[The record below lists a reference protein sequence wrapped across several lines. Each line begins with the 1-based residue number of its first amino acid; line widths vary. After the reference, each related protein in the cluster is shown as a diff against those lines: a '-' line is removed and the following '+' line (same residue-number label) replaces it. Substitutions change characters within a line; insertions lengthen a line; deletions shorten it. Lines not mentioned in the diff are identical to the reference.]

1 MGSSSLDVTSLFG
14 LRVALLC
21 ICGQGGFRTSGIRDM
36 WSGQGPASS
45 LNCPVILV
53 LESGS
58 IENESPVALWW
69 EVEIMDWHLPH
80 ASLSV
85 RDTWKVSAVSFLGSL
100 C

>member
-1 MGSSSLDVTSLFG
+1 MGSSSLDIAPLFG
-14 LRVALLC
+14 LQVAFLC
-21 ICGQGGFRTSGIRDM
+21 ICGQGGFGTSGIRDT

-53 LESGS
+53 LESRS
-58 IENESPVALWW
+58 IENESPIAVWW
-69 EVEIMDWHLPH
+69 EVGVMGWHLPH

-85 RDTWKVSAVSFLGSL
+85 RDTWEVSAVSFPGSL